1 MYCACRQLHLRVR
14 NAHFI
19 LFSALW
25 QQLGSSQGQLSDTFV
40 KFKYLSKLSLFNQVV
55 LSDTPEDRT
64 LGLYLEDVPLIAPGA
79 PVTRRLLEEFNT
91 NSVEGFVLELTP
103 AELTRLDTGV
113 VHFDIKDLHT
123 SKSLLRAH
131 WKQVWKLYYKWVFFM

>member
-1 MYCACRQLHLRVR
+1 M
-14 NAHFI
+14 
-19 LFSALW
+19 
-25 QQLGSSQGQLSDTFV
+25 
-40 KFKYLSKLSLFNQVV
+40 
-55 LSDTPEDRT
+55 
-64 LGLYLEDVPLIAPGA
+64 APGA

-131 WKQVWKLYYKWVFFM
+131 WKQVWKLY

>member
-1 MYCACRQLHLRVR
+1 M
-14 NAHFI
+14 
-19 LFSALW
+19 
-25 QQLGSSQGQLSDTFV
+25 
-40 KFKYLSKLSLFNQVV
+40 FKNLSKLSFFNQVV

-64 LGLYLEDVPLIAPGA
+64 LGLYLEDIPLMAPGA

-91 NSVEGFVLELTP
+91 NSVEGFVLGLTP

-131 WKQVWKLYYKWVFFM
+131 WKQVWKLYEKFVYFMSTILELGSSYRISIKYKRN

>member
-1 MYCACRQLHLRVR
+1 MYRACRQLHLRVR
-14 NAHFI
+14 NAHCI

-131 WKQVWKLYYKWVFFM
+131 WKQVWKLY